1 MSAFEYTCLQ
11 CGKPGMKTHEGWPD
25 FCSQECSDAF
35 ISGAPP
41 TPNPVSTSLAQ
52 KGEEEREA
60 FEKAVCE
67 EWGLPHEDIAG
78 AVIFARDENGDYK
91 GRDLNWGWQIWQAAR
106 STPDHRD
113 ERIRELEA
121 EIERERKEF
130 RIERLR
136 AMAAAEHDYGR
147 HERADNLA
155 KRADRLCDE
164 LAALSNSLPTEE
176 HT

>member
-1 MSAFEYTCLQ
+1 MSERAEKERAEFEKIWLEV
-11 CGKPGMKTHEGWPD
+11 HPD
-25 FCSQECSDAF
+25 DCAPDQAF
-35 ISGAPP
+35 I
-41 TPNPVSTSLAQ
+41 
-52 KGEEEREA
+52 R
-60 FEKAVCE
+60 
-67 EWGLPHEDIAG
+67 
-78 AVIFARDENGDYK
+78 RNGDPNGTYVH
-91 GRDLNWGWQIWQAAR
+91 DDVEECWQIWQAAR

-147 HERADNLA
+147 HERADDLA

-164 LAALSNSLPTEE
+164 LDALSNSLPTEE
-176 HT
+176 DK